1 MPSRPQSKPSP
12 QWQEY
17 VWRATLSGQR
27 GSGAA
32 GSRPLRWVDGA
43 SGSAAVSL
51 RRSKAIEPASRPKSH
66 GISVSALNT
75 VAPNAASKVGGAM
88 VEACRIR
95 QGPAHFTRPPVAC
108 RFAPIVGVPSYVTG
122 RQALHRTRADTW
134 VGRGVRA
141 ENVMEYAEPPARA
154 QSSRAARP
162 CRAPSCRRRRRP
174 RRRARLAAAP
184 RRATRQRRSRR
195 VAGARMRT

>member
-108 RFAPIVGVPSYVTG
+108 RFAPIVGVPSY
-122 RQALHRTRADTW
+122 HRSPAGGEVMMSRCHTPCSVASSTRT
-134 VGRGVRA
+134 
-141 ENVMEYAEPPARA
+141 
-154 QSSRAARP
+154 SSSNT
-162 CRAPSCRRRRRP
+162 C
-174 RRRARLAAAP
+174 
-184 RRATRQRRSRR
+184 
-195 VAGARMRT
+195 

>member
-32 GSRPLRWVDGA
+32 GSRPLRWVDGV

-95 QGPAHFTRPPVAC
+95 QGPAHFTRPPVPF
-108 RFAPIVGVPSYVTG
+108 RPYRVGPFLVSV
-122 RQALHRTRADTW
+122 
-134 VGRGVRA
+134 
-141 ENVMEYAEPPARA
+141 
-154 QSSRAARP
+154 
-162 CRAPSCRRRRRP
+162 
-174 RRRARLAAAP
+174 
-184 RRATRQRRSRR
+184 RSRPACVR
-195 VAGARMRT
+195 VKPLVVHAFTCMSVTWLLLCCPASRGHRCA

>member
-1 MPSRPQSKPSP
+1 MVVIRRHLFGGRRSLTEGSIVPSRPQSKPSP

-108 RFAPIVGVPSYVTG
+108 RFAPIVGVPSYTLTLWRAWFTG
-122 RQALHRTRADTW
+122 SATRA
-134 VGRGVRA
+134 
-141 ENVMEYAEPPARA
+141 
-154 QSSRAARP
+154 
-162 CRAPSCRRRRRP
+162 APSIRN
-174 RRRARLAAAP
+174 
-184 RRATRQRRSRR
+184 T
-195 VAGARMRT
+195 V

>member
-1 MPSRPQSKPSP
+1 MPSRHQSKPSP

-17 VWRATLSGQR
+17 VWRATLPGQR

-66 GISVSALNT
+66 GISVSALGP

-108 RFAPIVGVPSYVTG
+108 RFAPIVWVPSYWAHLKTPKASVKLSADVKCNVVPLECVHYCHDLHERPLCSLSARGRFKLMVWCVTIVILG
-122 RQALHRTRADTW
+122 DLRAW
-134 VGRGVRA
+134 
-141 ENVMEYAEPPARA
+141 
-154 QSSRAARP
+154 AA
-162 CRAPSCRRRRRP
+162 
-174 RRRARLAAAP
+174 
-184 RRATRQRRSRR
+184 
-195 VAGARMRT
+195 

>member
-1 MPSRPQSKPSP
+1 MPSRHQSKPSP

-17 VWRATLSGQR
+17 VWRATLPGQR

-66 GISVSALNT
+66 GISVSALGP

-108 RFAPIVGVPSYVTG
+108 RFAPIVWVPSYI
-122 RQALHRTRADTW
+122 
-134 VGRGVRA
+134 
-141 ENVMEYAEPPARA
+141 
-154 QSSRAARP
+154 
-162 CRAPSCRRRRRP
+162 
-174 RRRARLAAAP
+174 ARLATSEGSTSLQKKNRSSLHGQAVRRGDP
-184 RRATRQRRSRR
+184 RMGRPAHLRDE
-195 VAGARMRT
+195 

>member
-108 RFAPIVGVPSYVTG
+108 RFAPIVGVPSYAIVWHSSGVSMVSETPQG
-122 RQALHRTRADTW
+122 LKGIWSCQASLPGFCPAPV
-134 VGRGVRA
+134 VG
-141 ENVMEYAEPPARA
+141 
-154 QSSRAARP
+154 
-162 CRAPSCRRRRRP
+162 
-174 RRRARLAAAP
+174 RARLGSALK
-184 RRATRQRRSRR
+184 
-195 VAGARMRT
+195 AGSCLL

>member
-1 MPSRPQSKPSP
+1 MPSRHQSKPSP

-17 VWRATLSGQR
+17 VWRATLPGQR

-66 GISVSALNT
+66 GISVSALGP

-108 RFAPIVGVPSYVTG
+108 RFAPTRYRVGPFLTAGLPASRCGSCSPWPRPDEAPRSSPQPTSSCQRMRRSQPSCAWCW
-122 RQALHRTRADTW
+122 QAL
-134 VGRGVRA
+134 RGA
-141 ENVMEYAEPPARA
+141 WHCC
-154 QSSRAARP
+154 SRASGAARH
-162 CRAPSCRRRRRP
+162 
-174 RRRARLAAAP
+174 
-184 RRATRQRRSRR
+184 
-195 VAGARMRT
+195 